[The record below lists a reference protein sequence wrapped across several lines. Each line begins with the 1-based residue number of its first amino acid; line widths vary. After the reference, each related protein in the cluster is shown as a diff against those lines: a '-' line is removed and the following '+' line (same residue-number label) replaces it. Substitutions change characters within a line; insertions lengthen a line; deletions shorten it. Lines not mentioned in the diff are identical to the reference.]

1 MDEVIL
7 TRNVSKY
14 YGKVRAVDGISLRV
28 RKGEIYGCIGLN
40 GAGKTT
46 MIRLLLGMIHPTT
59 GASFVCGKQVHS
71 GSHDLWKNIG
81 YLVETPHSYPDLTV
95 RENLE
100 IVRRLRFISDTKSV
114 DAVIDKLQLGPYAE
128 RKAKHLSL
136 GNAQRL
142 GLAKALL
149 HNPEILILDEP
160 TNGMDP
166 AGIVEIRN
174 LLRSLPS
181 DHGVTIFISSHILGE
196 ISKLTTRIG
205 IIHEGRLIQEVDTNQ
220 LDHLR
225 RKCLLLN
232 TFDNSAAQAL
242 LSTHGYP
249 VNVSEEGTLEVTSQ
263 HAIDHP
269 EAISTLLVQAG
280 LPPTLVRVDEENL
293 ESYFLRVIG
302 MQAGA
307 K

>member
-1 MDEVIL
+1 
-7 TRNVSKY
+7 
-14 YGKVRAVDGISLRV
+14 
-28 RKGEIYGCIGLN
+28 
-40 GAGKTT
+40 
-46 MIRLLLGMIHPTT
+46 MI
-59 GASFVCGKQVHS
+59 
-71 GSHDLWKNIG
+71 N
-81 YLVETPHSYPDLTV
+81 
-95 RENLE
+95 
-100 IVRRLRFISDTKSV
+100 
-114 DAVIDKLQLGPYAE
+114 KLQLGPYAE

-242 LSTHGYP
+242 LIMMGIP
-249 VNVSEEGTLEVTSQ
+249 
-263 HAIDHP
+263 
-269 EAISTLLVQAG
+269 
-280 LPPTLVRVDEENL
+280 
-293 ESYFLRVIG
+293 
-302 MQAGA
+302 
-307 K
+307 